1 MVRVRFAPSPTGP
14 IHIGGVRTAL
24 YNYLYKLNRGGEF
37 ILRIEDTDSSRR
49 VDGAEKY
56 IYDVL
61 DYYKIKVDEGP
72 REGGE
77 FGPYRQSERKEIY
90 NKYIDLLIEKGL
102 AYYCYASKEELLNA
116 REDKSFSYNS
126 KTRMMFKNSLSLND
140 EENLSLV
147 KKKKYVVRLKVEAD
161 IELRMTDLLR
171 GDIKVNS
178 NNLEDKILIKG
189 DGLPTYH
196 FANVVDDYLMKI
208 TTIIRGEEWLPSLPI
223 HKLIYDGLGW
233 EMPNTVHLPLILN
246 PSGLGK
252 LSKRDAIRNNY
263 SIFPIKW
270 EELDGLKEKGLP
282 AEAQLAYISQLG
294 SSFNNDDIELDVNKM
309 SKKFK
314 LSSLQRGGARFDFEK
329 AKSISQKYLSA
340 INSEFL
346 MSKHPE
352 IFEKLKIA
360 FPGNAVEIVDLI
372 KTRVSLI
379 TDFELELKPFVEDPT
394 RFDIATIEKV
404 LRAIDVSAL
413 DIFEEN
419 IKVNSVDTIKENIY
433 KVSKEKKL
441 NFGKLMQFLRL
452 SLVGNLSGP
461 DVFFIIKMIGKNVT
475 LRRVNSLIEKIKKQ

>member
-1 MVRVRFAPSPTGP
+1 
-14 IHIGGVRTAL
+14 
-24 YNYLYKLNRGGEF
+24 
-37 ILRIEDTDSSRR
+37 
-49 VDGAEKY
+49 
-56 IYDVL
+56 
-61 DYYKIKVDEGP
+61 
-72 REGGE
+72 
-77 FGPYRQSERKEIY
+77 
-90 NKYIDLLIEKGL
+90 
-102 AYYCYASKEELLNA
+102 
-116 REDKSFSYNS
+116 
-126 KTRMMFKNSLSLND
+126 MMFKNSLSLNE

-161 IELRMTDLLR
+161 VELRMTDLLR

-208 TTIIRGEEWLPSLPI
+208 TTVIRGEEWLPSLPI
-223 HKLIYDGLGW
+223 HKLIYDALGW
-233 EMPNTVHLPLILN
+233 EMPNTIHLPLILN
-246 PSGLGK
+246 PTGSGK

-270 EELDGLKEKGLP
+270 GKLDGLKEKGLP
-282 AEAQLAYISQLG
+282 ADVQLAYISQLG

-309 SKKFK
+309 SEKFN
-314 LSSLQRGGARFDFEK
+314 LSSLQKGGARFDFEK

-340 INSEFL
+340 INSELL

-352 IFEKLKIA
+352 IFEKLRNA
-360 FPGNAVEIVDLI
+360 LPGQAVEIVDLI

-379 TDFELELKPFVEDPT
+379 ADFELELKTFVEDPA
-394 RFDIATIEKV
+394 RFDVAAVEKV
-404 LRAIDVSAL
+404 LSSIDVSAL
-413 DIFEEN
+413 DVFEE
-419 IKVNSVDTIKENIY
+419 IVTVNSVDTIKENIY
-433 KVSKEKKL
+433 KVSKEKNL